1 MSKVIMIPNDGSVKI
16 DLSNEKQMKELF
28 KNAVEVDPNK
38 EPEFVIDENG
48 KKLYRTTIKGFI
60 KWEE

>member
-48 KKLYRTTIKGFI
+48 KKLYRTTI
-60 KWEE
+60 